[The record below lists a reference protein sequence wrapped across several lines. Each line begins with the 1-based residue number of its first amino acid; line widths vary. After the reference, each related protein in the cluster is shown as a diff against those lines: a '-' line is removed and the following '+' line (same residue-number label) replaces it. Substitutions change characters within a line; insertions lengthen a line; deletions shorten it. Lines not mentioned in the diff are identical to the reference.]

1 MLRIRFLCVQMFIS
15 HLFHI
20 STCFQTL
27 SIVIEKTGH
36 QTHSPKPNCCLEVG
50 QIYLSICLASVM
62 FSKFCMFETWTIFM
76 KPRGQKGFLF
86 GTQKWWLKDVK
97 RIHVWK
103 KTKGGFKNPAN
114 LPNLGLLAKQLHL
127 PCLRNLPWQADGKQW
142 SGWVRRVGR
151 GSFHVLGMM
160 FSRTSMTQAGKG
172 QGCFFSVAIDLGN
185 NRSLQLMVKE
195 S

>member
-1 MLRIRFLCVQMFIS
+1 MLRIRFLCVQVFIS

-27 SIVIEKTGH
+27 LIVMEKTGH
-36 QTHSPKPNCCLEVG
+36 HTHSPKPNCCLEVG
-50 QIYLSICLASVM
+50 QIYLSIWPC
-62 FSKFCMFETWTIFM
+62 FCHVFKVLHVWNVDQFYEA
-76 KPRGQKGFLF
+76 KGPKRNFF
-86 GTQKWWLKDVK
+86 WNPEMVVK
-97 RIHVWK
+97 R
-103 KTKGGFKNPAN
+103 KGGFKNPAN

-151 GSFHVLGMM
+151 GSFRVVGMM

-172 QGCFFSVAIDLGN
+172 QGCFFRGY
-185 NRSLQLMVKE
+185 RFGK
-195 S
+195 